1 MGFAET
7 FKALSDP
14 VRRDILDLLRKE
26 SLSAG
31 EIGSHFDMTG
41 ATISYHLRILKESG
55 LVKENRVKNY
65 IYYELNTSVL
75 EEIMVWLTNLRG
87 SPVSAEDK
95 MECEKPD
102 DALNT

>member
-14 VRRDILDLLRKE
+14 VRRDILTLLKKG

-41 ATISYHLRILKESG
+41 ATISYHLSILKKAD
-55 LVKENRVKNY
+55 LVFENKQKNF
-65 IYYELNTSVL
+65 IYYELNTSVV
-75 EEIMVWLTNLRG
+75 EEVMLWLADLRG
-87 SPVSAEDK
+87 GTDNEP
-95 MECEKPD
+95 
-102 DALNT
+102 

>member
-14 VRRDILDLLRKE
+14 VRRDILTLLKKG

-41 ATISYHLRILKESG
+41 ATISYHLNILKKAE
-55 LVKENRVKNY
+55 LVYENREKNF
-65 IYYELNTSVL
+65 IYYELNTSVV
-75 EEIMVWLTNLRG
+75 EEIMLWLSDLKG
-87 SPVSAEDK
+87 
-95 MECEKPD
+95 EK
-102 DALNT
+102 